1 MNEIN
6 NSFTPNNN
14 TTNNNYAPNNINTN
28 NQVPNPN
35 VVPNNYQN
43 QNINQGD
50 NYNNNNQNQFQ
61 NNEKNIIYIIVII
74 AIVICVLFYTTI
86 MVIINISGSQ
96 TVNKAFKPIIYLYP
110 EEQIEVTVK
119 LGKPENITCSYP
131 KYEDKWT
138 VIANPDGSLIDKGTS
153 RELYS
158 LYWEGEYTTP
168 IQMNEGFV
176 VKGED
181 SGEFLEEKLAILGL
195 NEREAEEF
203 IVYWLPIL
211 EKNEYNYIRF
221 ASMEEINESMPLNFS
236 VEPNSLIRVWMQF
249 KAVDKNYKVNEQVLE
264 KPEREGFVAVEW
276 GGTEIK

>member
-1 MNEIN
+1 MLCYS
-6 NSFTPNNN
+6 NSN
-14 TTNNNYAPNNINTN
+14 TL
-28 NQVPNPN
+28 
-35 VVPNNYQN
+35 PNNYQN
-43 QNINQGD
+43 Q
-50 NYNNNNQNQFQ
+50 FQ
-61 NNEKNIIYIIVII
+61 NNDFNNQTNKKPKTYIIVII
-74 AIVICVLFYTTI
+74 AIVICV
-86 MVIINISGSQ
+86 
-96 TVNKAFKPIIYLYP
+96 IIYLYP
-110 EEQIEVTVK
+110 EEQVEVTVK
-119 LGKPENITCSYP
+119 LGKPENVTCSYP
-131 KYEDKWT
+131 KYDDRWT

-181 SGEFLEEKLAILGL
+181 SSKFLEEKLAILGL

-211 EKNEYNYIRF
+211 EKNEYHFIRF
-221 ASMEEINESMPLNFS
+221 ASLEEINESMPLSFS

-249 KAVDKNYKVNEQVLE
+249 KAVDKNYKVNEQILE
-264 KPEREGFVAVEW
+264 TPERKGFTVVEW